1 MKTYNLTIGA
11 PHGLHSRTAAKIV
24 DLVRSHNAKVR
35 LFNRHNE
42 SADGDSIISLLIFG
56 TDMEHD
62 IRVEVESR
70 NEEAVVH
77 GLTEIFSEMTAA

>member
-42 SADGDSIISLLIFG
+42 SADGDSIISVRHGKSKRENNLITQG
-56 TDMEHD
+56 N
-62 IRVEVESR
+62 RS
-70 NEEAVVH
+70 A
-77 GLTEIFSEMTAA
+77 

>member
-42 SADGDSIISLLIFG
+42 SADGDSIISLLFFG
-56 TDMEHD
+56 DHLEHE

-70 NEEAVVH
+70 NDDAVAH
-77 GLTEIFSEMTAA
+77 GLTEIFSEMSAA